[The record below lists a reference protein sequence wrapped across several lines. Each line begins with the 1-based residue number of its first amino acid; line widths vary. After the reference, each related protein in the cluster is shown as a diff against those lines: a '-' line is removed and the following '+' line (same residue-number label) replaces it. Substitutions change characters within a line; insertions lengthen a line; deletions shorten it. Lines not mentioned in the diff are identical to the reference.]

1 MGADADADDEA
12 LSWGRE
18 SDPTHVD
25 STETDAA
32 AGQGAPLL
40 APGTSSAMLVV
51 FGVLGG
57 IYLLYTV
64 AWLIT
69 ALRPG
74 YTTGIALTDLMNQ
87 ISSVLAVL
95 AAPAWFVAAL
105 ALTTSRRSLVRILFL
120 LLGIVVLLPWGF
132 VSGRIW

>member
-1 MGADADADDEA
+1 MGADADDEA
-12 LSWGRE
+12 LSWGHE

-25 STETDAA
+25 SAGPDDAA
-32 AGQGAPLL
+32 AGPGGPVL

-51 FGVLGG
+51 FGVFGG

-69 ALRPG
+69 AMQPG
-74 YTTGIALTDLMNQ
+74 YTTGNALNDLMTQ

-95 AAPAWFVAAL
+95 AAPAWFIAAL
-105 ALTTSRRSLVRILFL
+105 ALTASRRNWVRILFL
-120 LLGIVVLLPWGF
+120 VLGIVVLLPWGF

>member
-1 MGADADADDEA
+1 MGADADDEA
-12 LSWGRE
+12 LSWGGE

-25 STETDAA
+25 SAEPDAA
-32 AGQGAPLL
+32 AGPDGPVL
-40 APGTSSAMLVV
+40 APGTSSTMLVV

-69 ALRPG
+69 AMQPG
-74 YTTGIALTDLMNQ
+74 YTTGVALTDFMTQ
-87 ISSVLAVL
+87 VSSMLAVL
-95 AAPAWFVAAL
+95 AAPAWFIAAL
-105 ALTTSRRSLVRILFL
+105 ALTASRRSWVRILFL
-120 LLGIVVLLPWGF
+120 VLGMVVLLPWGF